1 MMALKL
7 ILGIT
12 IGAGIGYG
20 LNLLSSSI
28 GST

>member
-1 MMALKL
+1 MAFKL
-7 ILGIT
+7 ILGLT

-20 LNLLSSSI
+20 LNLLSASI

>member
-1 MMALKL
+1 MALKI
-7 ILGIT
+7 ILGMA
-12 IGAGIGYG
+12 IGAAIGYG

>member
-1 MMALKL
+1 MMAFKL
-7 ILGIT
+7 IFGIT

-20 LNLLSSSI
+20 LNLLASSI

>member
-1 MMALKL
+1 MAFKL
-7 ILGIT
+7 ILGLA

>member
-1 MMALKL
+1 MAFKI
-7 ILGIT
+7 ILGLT
-12 IGAGIGYG
+12 IGAAIGYG